1 MDLSPFKLTEYEKQS
16 STWERVKAH
25 LEERLLILR
34 ERNDGLMSENDRNI
48 LLGSIRTIKEIL
60 AWETPDPKINQ

>member
-25 LEERLLILR
+25 LEERLQIAR
-34 ERNDGLMSENDRNI
+34 ERNDGLMPENERHV
-48 LLGSIRTIKEIL
+48 LLGAIRQIREAL
-60 AWETPDPKINQ
+60 AWETPDPKITQ